1 MSLENLII
9 LKKKKSK
16 FSQNDGKKRVKLRF
30 PIGSHQAANIASSKR
45 VTETS

>member
-1 MSLENLII
+1 MNLENLITA
-9 LKKKKSK
+9 KKNSK